1 MPGGQLKRLRSRFS
15 APRQRRR
22 FHCQERML
30 RSLWEYR
37 FFVLTSIWNDF
48 YMRFVRSK
56 LGGAWLILHPLS
68 QVMIYAFILSNLLA
82 SRIPGISGSYGY
94 AIYLMAGLLGW
105 NLFSEVLDR
114 CMKVFVKNANIIKKM
129 SFPRIT
135 LPIIE
140 IGSALLNNMVL
151 LAVMVVIFFLLGHGI
166 DWSILTVFLLA
177 PVVALLAAGI
187 GITLG
192 VLNVFIRD
200 VEQVMPIILQLMF
213 WFTPIVYPAGAIPE
227 QYLQYLRLS
236 PIFQIVSAYH
246 EAIVFHR
253 FPPLAPIAILFVLAL
268 FACALAIF
276 MFRRANADMVD
287 VL

>member
-1 MPGGQLKRLRSRFS
+1 
-15 APRQRRR
+15 
-22 FHCQERML
+22 ML
-30 RSLWEYR
+30 RSLRDYR

-68 QVMIYAFILSNLLA
+68 QVMIYAFILSNLL
-82 SRIPGISGSYGY
+82 SSKMPGVAGTYGY

-114 CMKVFVKNANIIKKM
+114 CMKVFVKNANIIQKM
-129 SFPRIT
+129 NFPRIT

-140 IGSALLNNMVL
+140 IGSALLNNLML

-166 DWSILTVFLLA
+166 GWSILSVFLLA

-200 VEQVMPIILQLMF
+200 VEQVMPIVLQLLF
-213 WFTPIVYPAGAIPE
+213 WFTPIVYPASVIPE
-227 QYLQYLRLS
+227 KYLAWLQLS
-236 PIFQIVSAYH
+236 PVFQIVTAYH
-246 EAIVFHR
+246 EAIVYQR
-253 FPPLAPIAILFVLAL
+253 FPSFPALAALFVAALA
-268 FACALAIF
+268 ACAFSLF
-276 MFRRANADMVD
+276 LFRRANADMVD

>member
-1 MPGGQLKRLRSRFS
+1 
-15 APRQRRR
+15 
-22 FHCQERML
+22 ML

-68 QVMIYAFILSNLLA
+68 QVMIYAFILSSLLA
-82 SRIPGISGSYGY
+82 SRIPGISGTYGY
-94 AIYLMAGLLGW
+94 AVYLMAGLLGW

-166 DWSILTVFLLA
+166 GWSILSVLVMA

-192 VLNVFIRD
+192 VFNVFVRD
-200 VEQVMPIILQLMF
+200 IEQVMPIVLQLLF
-213 WFTPIVYPAGAIPE
+213 WFTPIVYPAGAIPP
-227 QYLQYLRLS
+227 QYVAWLQLS
-236 PIFQIVSAYH
+236 PVFQIVTAYH
-246 EAIVFHR
+246 EAIVYHR
-253 FPPLAPIAILFVLAL
+253 FPSLSVILALSVLAL
-268 FACALAIF
+268 AACAFSLF
-276 MFRRANADMVD
+276 LFRRANADMVD

>member
-1 MPGGQLKRLRSRFS
+1 
-15 APRQRRR
+15 
-22 FHCQERML
+22 ML

-82 SRIPGISGSYGY
+82 SRIPGVSGAYGY

-140 IGSALLNNMVL
+140 IGSALLNNIVL
-151 LAVMVVIFFLLGHGI
+151 LGVMVVLFLLLGHDIG
-166 DWSILTVFLLA
+166 WSILSVFLMA
-177 PVVALLAAGI
+177 PVVALLAAGV
-187 GITLG
+187 GMTLG

-200 VEQVMPIILQLMF
+200 VEQVVPIILQLLF
-213 WFTPIVYPAGAIPE
+213 WFTPIVYPASVIPGK
-227 QYLQYLRLS
+227 YLVWLQLS
-236 PIFQIVSAYH
+236 PVYQIVTAYH
-246 EAIVFHR
+246 DAIVYHR
-253 FPPLAPIAILFVLAL
+253 FPSLSVILTLLVLGLVASAFSL
-268 FACALAIF
+268 FL
-276 MFRRANADMVD
+276 FRRANADMAD

>member
-1 MPGGQLKRLRSRFS
+1 
-15 APRQRRR
+15 
-22 FHCQERML
+22 ML

-82 SRIPGISGSYGY
+82 SRIPSVSGVYGY

-135 LPIIE
+135 LPVIE
-140 IGSALLNNMVL
+140 IGSALLNNIVL
-151 LAVMVVIFFLLGHGI
+151 LAVMIIIFLLLGHDIG
-166 DWSILTVFLLA
+166 WSILSVLLMA

-187 GITLG
+187 GMTLG

-200 VEQVMPIILQLMF
+200 VEQVVPIVLQLLF
-213 WFTPIVYPAGAIPE
+213 WFTPIVYPASVIPE
-227 QYLQYLRLS
+227 KYLAWLQLN
-236 PIFQIVSAYH
+236 PVFQIVTAYH
-246 EAIVFHR
+246 DAIVYHY
-253 FPPLAPIAILFVLAL
+253 FPSFFAILALLMLAL
-268 FACALAIF
+268 IACALSLLL
-276 MFRRANADMVD
+276 FRRANADMVD

>member
-1 MPGGQLKRLRSRFS
+1 
-15 APRQRRR
+15 
-22 FHCQERML
+22 ML
-30 RSLWEYR
+30 RHLWKYR

-56 LGGAWLILHPLS
+56 LGGVWLILHPLS

-82 SRIPGISGSYGY
+82 ARIPGIEGSYGY

-129 SFPRIT
+129 NFPRIT
-135 LPIIE
+135 LPLIE
-140 IGSALLNNMVL
+140 IGSALLNNVML
-151 LAVMVVIFFLLGHGI
+151 LVVMVVIFYLLGHEVG
-166 DWSILTVFLLA
+166 WSILTVFLLA
-177 PVVALLAAGI
+177 PIVALLAAGI

-200 VEQVMPIILQLMF
+200 VEQVMPIILQLLF
-213 WFTPIVYPAGAIPE
+213 WFTPIVYPATGIPE
-227 QYLQYLRLS
+227 KYLAYLRLS
-236 PIFQIVSAYH
+236 PVFQIVTAYH
-246 EAIVFHR
+246 EAIVYHR
-253 FPPLAPIAILFVLAL
+253 FPSLWGMLVLLVLAL
-268 FACALAIF
+268 AICAFSIF
-276 MFRRANADMVD
+276 LFRRANADMVD